1 MITLWIELLVKYSN
15 TLEFWKE
22 ACAQEHS
29 VESGDPVLPLP
40 SAIKLLASTQE

>member
-22 ACAQEHS
+22 ARAQEHS
-29 VESGDPVLPLP
+29 VESGDPVPPLP
-40 SAIKLLASTQE
+40 CAIKLRASTQE